1 MIQFLFWNFLFMPHS
16 DAHESD
22 DEHEHVHEGEH
33 GHHHGH
39 SHSPPSNN
47 VIFGIGVALNL
58 GFVIA
63 EVVYGLAA
71 HSLAL
76 LSDAGHN
83 LSDVFGLLI
92 AWGAIHISKSLPTKK
107 RTYGLRRSSILAAL
121 TNAIILLIVVGG
133 ITWEAIGRF
142 FHPEVV
148 AGSTVMWVAALGVVI
163 NGICA
168 LMFMA
173 GRKLDLNIKGAFT
186 HMAGDAAVSVGVII
200 IGFAIKMT
208 GWHWLDPAVS
218 ILIGIVIVWG
228 TWSLLR
234 ESVNL
239 AMDAVP
245 AGIDSLKV
253 EKFLAGL
260 KGVEAVHDLHIWG
273 MSTTENA
280 LTVHLVMPQPPKDDE
295 FLHHVSHELE
305 EDFEIGH
312 VTIQIEHGDKEC
324 HQAPAE
330 VV

>member
-1 MIQFLFWNFLFMPHS
+1 MSHDHS
-16 DAHESD
+16 HESHD
-22 DEHEHVHEGEH
+22 DHDHDHDHCH
-33 GHHHGH
+33 GHGHGH
-39 SHSPPSNN
+39 SHSPPDNN
-47 VIFGIGVALNL
+47 AIFAIGVVLNL

-71 HSLAL
+71 NSLAL

-83 LSDVFGLLI
+83 LGDVFGLLI

-107 RTYGLRRSSILAAL
+107 RTYGWRRSSILAAL

-133 ITWEAIGRF
+133 ITWEAVGRC
-142 FHPEVV
+142 FHPEAV

-163 NGICA
+163 NGSCA

-173 GRKLDLNIKGAFT
+173 GRKHDLNIRGAFT
-186 HMAGDAAVSVGVII
+186 HMLGDAAVSVGVII
-200 IGFAIKMT
+200 IGFAIKLT
-208 GWHWLDPAVS
+208 GWHWLDPAMS
-218 ILIGIVIVWG
+218 ILIGAVIVWG

-245 AGIDSLKV
+245 AGIDLEKV

-260 KGVEAVHDLHIWG
+260 EGVTAVHDLHIWG

-280 LTVHLVMPQPPKDDE
+280 LTVHLVMPQPPASDE
-295 FLHHVSHELE
+295 FLHHVSHALE

-324 HQAPAE
+324 HQAAAG